1 MPTDQAG
8 PAAHSG
14 QPVQLKRALGLGLLT
29 LYGLGVTIG
38 AGIYVLIGAV
48 AAKAGMFMPASF
60 AVAALVVA
68 FTAFSYAELGSRF
81 PVSAGEAEYAMR
93 GFHARWLATIVGLLV
108 AATGIISAATI
119 SIGAASYLET
129 YAALPRW
136 FLIVCIVI
144 VLGAIAIRGI
154 LESVALAAVFT
165 LIEMA
170 GLALAIIVGL
180 NSAPQ
185 GVAALAPQM
194 PPLDSAIWAGIF
206 GGSLL
211 AFFAFVGFEDI
222 ANVAEEVK
230 EPERTIPRAI
240 MLTLAVTLVLYIA
253 IAAVAVRSIPMDAL
267 KTSSAPLA
275 LIFAKRPASLQLSF
289 TAIAAFATLNG
300 VLIQMIMAS
309 RLLFGLARQGNLPK
323 ELAHIYGPTQTP
335 AIATLMVMA
344 LILSLALFF
353 PIADLAKLTSQFV
366 LVVFIVMNA
375 SLLRIRLGE
384 AAPPPG
390 IFRVPLFVP
399 VLGLLASAALL
410 VSGFVLG

>member
-1 MPTDQAG
+1 MTSVNPPVEA
-8 PAAHSG
+8 PA
-14 QPVQLKRALGLGLLT
+14 LRRALGLGLLT

-38 AGIYVLIGAV
+38 AGIYVLTGAV
-48 AAKAGMFMPASF
+48 AVKAGIYAPAAF

-68 FTAFSYAELGSRF
+68 FTAFTYAELASRY

-108 AATGIISAATI
+108 AATGVISAAAI
-119 SIGAASYLET
+119 SIGAASYLEIHVNF
-129 YAALPRW
+129 PRW
-136 FLIVCIVI
+136 ILIMLIVIA
-144 VLGAIAIRGI
+144 LGAIAIRGI
-154 LESVALAAVFT
+154 LESVVLAAVFT

-170 GLALAIIVGL
+170 GLVLAIAVGL
-180 NSAPQ
+180 SSAPQ
-185 GVAALAPQM
+185 GVAALVPEA
-194 PPLDSAIWAGIF
+194 PPLDGAIWAGIL

-240 MLTLAVTLVLYIA
+240 MLTLAISLLLYMA
-253 IAAVAVRSIPMDAL
+253 IAAVAVRVIPMDAL

-275 LIFAKRPASLQLSF
+275 LIFAKQPASLQLSF

-323 ELAHIYGPTQTP
+323 ALAHIWRPTQTP
-335 AIATLMVMA
+335 VVATLVVIA
-344 LILSLALFF
+344 LILVLALFF
-353 PIADLAKLTSQFV
+353 PIGELAKLTSQAV
-366 LVVFIVMNA
+366 LLVFIAMNA
-375 SLLRIRLGE
+375 SLLRIRFAE
-384 AAPPPG
+384 TAPPPG
-390 IFRVPLFVP
+390 IFRIPVIVPLM
-399 VLGLLASAALL
+399 GLLASLALL
-410 VSGFVLG
+410 VSGFVFG